1 MTYYGFESD
10 IAEEKEEMNRKQ
22 RQYSTGYKEGY
33 NKAINDF
40 VDRVVF
46 VLGSEDIDIYCKETV
61 YEVAQQLKDHK

>member
-10 IAEEKEEMNRKQ
+10 ITEEKEEMNRKQ
-22 RQYSTGYKEGY
+22 RQYSTGYEDGYKEGY

-46 VLGSEDIDIYCKETV
+46 VLGSEDVDIYCKETV
-61 YEVAQQLKDHK
+61 YEVAQ